1 MPVGA
6 IKILLIHHSGLTCK
20 QYIGR
25 QTSKKDETFFLT
37 NHSLSFAY
45 SPPTFQFCQISQAAA
60 KNVSCC
66 CASRSVFHATSWR
79 LFPLTFPGKR
89 MLLTLLLLCSSCPI
103 TCLLRCKSMS
113 FDRLTQCVR
122 ADTAFS
128 VLQWGYDTPHLPII
142 FFYFTNLQVL
152 FFCHLFGHKAGAW
165 QVDSAMTCQ
174 CKQPFVPPT

>member
-1 MPVGA
+1 M
-6 IKILLIHHSGLTCK
+6 
-20 QYIGR
+20 GR
-25 QTSKKDETFFLT
+25 QTSKNDETFFLT

-45 SPPTFQFCQISQAAA
+45 SPPTFQFFQISQALA
-60 KNVSCC
+60 KFVSCC

-79 LFPLTFPGKR
+79 LFSLIFPGKR

-103 TCLLRCKSMS
+103 TCLLCCKSML
-113 FDRLTQCVR
+113 FDSLTHSVCPDI
-122 ADTAFS
+122 AIS
-128 VLQWGYDTPHLPII
+128 VLKWVCDAPHLPII

-152 FFCHLFGHKAGAW
+152 FFCHLFGHKAGVW

>member
-1 MPVGA
+1 MG
-6 IKILLIHHSGLTCK
+6 K
-20 QYIGR
+20 
-25 QTSKKDETFFLT
+25 QTSKNDETFFLT

-45 SPPTFQFCQISQAAA
+45 SPPTFQFFQISQALA
-60 KNVSCC
+60 KFVSCC
-66 CASRSVFHATSWR
+66 CVSCSAVHSSLWR
-79 LFPLTFPGKR
+79 PFPSTFPGKS